1 MSLWF
6 LLVSCRWSTSPKRDT
21 DFPHKQAQV
30 QPLIIPVLTWVSF
43 ENWVQT
49 HSSLPLSSGACSGPC
64 ITQRSQWSLPSTPAA
79 FSLPDAVLKNSYH
92 SKIWIFN
99 MNVWIFQFLLRNVWV
114 CQHWTSLALKAGCT
128 HGSCSHECLGLT
140 PVNTGVTEPQNAEFH
155 SGLPGKWEMTDR
167 KQTCIHFQRECPATH
182 WVLLSLNT
190 LFPKRG
196 QQYLQKPVFTYSCSP
211 RTRTLLVM
219 SGCCNDSPV
228 INNATLLP
236 GFSRGETLGRR
247 HR

>member
-1 MSLWF
+1 MCGF
-6 LLVSCRWSTSPKRDT
+6 
-21 DFPHKQAQV
+21 F
-30 QPLIIPVLTWVSF
+30 SF
-43 ENWVQT
+43 SWEM
-49 HSSLPLSSGACSGPC
+49 
-64 ITQRSQWSLPSTPAA
+64 
-79 FSLPDAVLKNSYH
+79 Y
-92 SKIWIFN
+92 
-99 MNVWIFQFLLRNVWV
+99 
-114 CQHWTSLALKAGCT
+114 
-128 HGSCSHECLGLT
+128 GSA
-140 PVNTGVTEPQNAEFH
+140 NTEPLWLWRLGAHMVPAVMNAWGSRQSTRESQNLRMQSSIAVCRASERW
-155 SGLPGKWEMTDR
+155 LTE

-236 GFSRGETLGRR
+236 GFSQGETLGRR